1 MASLALNQ
9 MERRELEEL
18 LTSITLTNEG
28 RRAQA
33 LLWLDAGQSIPTVAR
48 RLRVSRQTVYNWL
61 SSFRGRG
68 ANLDMLAR
76 LADRP
81 RSGRPRS
88 LPHRLDPLLAQVL
101 EHDPQ
106 EFGYRSATWSAKLLV
121 QHLREVH
128 HIAVNRA
135 SIGPAQARLERQVRP
150 AEV

>member
-1 MASLALNQ
+1 MAPLALNLI
-9 MERRELEEL
+9 ERRELEEL

-33 LLWLDAGQSIPTVAR
+33 LLWLDAGQSIQTVAR

-68 ANLDMLAR
+68 ADLNILAR
-76 LADRP
+76 LADKP

-88 LPHRLDPLLAQVL
+88 LPQRLDPLLAQVL
-101 EHDPQ
+101 EHEPQ
-106 EFGYRSATWSAKLLV
+106 EFGYRSVTWSAKLLA

-128 HIAVNRA
+128 HITVNRA
-135 SIGPAQARLERQVRP
+135 SIGPAQARLEKREERSQ
-150 AEV
+150 